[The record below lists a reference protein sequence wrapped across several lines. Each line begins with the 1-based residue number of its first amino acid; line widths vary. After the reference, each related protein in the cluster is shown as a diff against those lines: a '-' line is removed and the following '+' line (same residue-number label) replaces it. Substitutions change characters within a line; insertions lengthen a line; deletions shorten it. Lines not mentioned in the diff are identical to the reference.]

1 MYFRRV
7 INDTIISPAFDTTG
21 NIQLA
26 DSTGSIVDSIH
37 QLSDTTVYSV
47 HSFITQPARSVLP
60 VEYTGQPEQWFLY
73 VLLALALIVS
83 VIWYYIPERLSNIF
97 SLSVKTITKK
107 TTDTGAAGPG
117 IAVTV
122 FFLVNSLITTSFL
135 LLYIVRHP
143 IFDIFY
149 PDMDNCLLLGT
160 IAVGL
165 TVFSLLKL
173 LLVRLSGFLFTTGDM
188 AQKQQFIYFN
198 SYNAIGVILLP
209 LLFILLILGGKG
221 WLYFILFVVACL
233 FIYRWI
239 QIVIIGM
246 QQSRFNTFHLILYLC
261 TLEII
266 PLVILLKIFL

>member
-1 MYFRRV
+1 M
-7 INDTIISPAFDTTG
+7 INDSITNPVFDTTG

-26 DSTGSIVDSIH
+26 DSTGSVVDSVP

-47 HSFITQPARSVLP
+47 HSFLPQPTHTVLP
-60 VEYTGQPEQWFLY
+60 IEYAGQPEQWFLY

-107 TTDTGAAGPG
+107 TTDTGTAGPG

-135 LLYIVRHP
+135 MLYIVRHP
-143 IFDIFY
+143 IFDTFY
-149 PDMDNCLLLGT
+149 TDMDNRLLFGY

-173 LLVRLSGFLFTTGDM
+173 LLVRLSGFLFATGDM

-221 WLYFILFVVACL
+221 WLYFILFVIACL
-233 FIYRWI
+233 FLYRWI

-261 TLEII
+261 TLEIM
-266 PLVILLKIFL
+266 PLVILLKILL

>member
-1 MYFRRV
+1 M
-7 INDTIISPAFDTTG
+7 INDSITTTIFDTAG

-26 DSTGSIVDSIH
+26 DSTGTVADSLH
-37 QLSDTTVYSV
+37 QLTDTTVYSM
-47 HSFITQPARSVLP
+47 HSFMPHGARNVVP
-60 VEYTGQPEQWFLY
+60 VEYTGYQEQWFLY
-73 VLLALALIVS
+73 VLLVLALIVS
-83 VIWYYIPERLSNIF
+83 VIWYYIPERLTNIF
-97 SLSVKTITKK
+97 SLSVKTITRK
-107 TTDTGAAGPG
+107 TSDRDAAGPG

-143 IFDIFY
+143 LFDIFY
-149 PDMDNCLLLGT
+149 TELDNRLLLAYL
-160 IAVGL
+160 AVGL
-165 TVFSLLKL
+165 TTFSLLKL
-173 LLVRLSGFLFTTGDM
+173 LLVRLSGFLFSTGDM
-188 AQKQQFIYFN
+188 AKKQQFIYFN

-209 LLFILLILGGKG
+209 LLFILLTLGGKG
-221 WLYFILFVVACL
+221 WLFFILFVIACL
-233 FIYRWI
+233 FLYRWI